1 MISQD
6 TKSAFH
12 SVSPSPPPTSTNS
25 NSSQQLTT
33 KMTNFSIAAIMH
45 TKLIQ
50 QQQQQSEQQLQ
61 VVRAASAA
69 AAAAA
74 ALHQAAAM
82 KQPQAAVSPSTAD
95 QFSHH
100 GIPELKRQRISGS
113 SPKIQSGKIRVSLS
127 TNTFLLQSRKSSKRY
142 DVNRAFMS
150 TNAFGRGKTISI
162 SP

>member
-12 SVSPSPPPTSTNS
+12 SVSPPPPNSIQTAASTNS

-50 QQQQQSEQQLQ
+50 QQQQSEQQLQ
-61 VVRAASAA
+61 VVRAASAAA

-113 SPKIQSGKIRVSLS
+113 SPKIQSGMTPVDKH
-127 TNTFLLQSRKSSKRY
+127 FLVSSKKTLKLLLS
-142 DVNRAFMS
+142 RAFPS
-150 TNAFGRGKTISI
+150 TNAFG
-162 SP
+162 

>member
-12 SVSPSPPPTSTNS
+12 SVSPSPPPPTTSTNS
-25 NSSQQLTT
+25 NSSSQQLTT

-45 TKLIQ
+45 TKLI

-82 KQPQAAVSPSTAD
+82 KQPVSPSTAD

-113 SPKIQSGKIRVSLS
+113 SPKIQSGKTQESLS
-127 TNTFLLQSRKSSKRY
+127 VDKHFFVTIKKILKRL
-142 DVNRAFMS
+142 
-150 TNAFGRGKTISI
+150 
-162 SP
+162 